1 MDGLKNLREKHG
13 FSQTY
18 VASILGVSRQ
28 MYIKYENGLVEPS
41 LYAVRELRKL
51 YGVTYEDILDGSK
64 PLYCTAEEAPVYCVT
79 RSREKILLHK
89 IQTAVHIMSRE
100 KLETVLAFVSFL
112 NSNVP
117 GKKLKSKKAFFD
129 LIGKVNLDADSV
141 SDFRMASM
149 I

>member
-1 MDGLKNLREKHG
+1 MDGLKKLREKHG

-18 VASILGVSRQ
+18 VASVLGVSRQ
-28 MYIKYENGLVEPS
+28 MYIKYENGLVDPS
-41 LYAVRELRKL
+41 LHAVRELRKL
-51 YGVTYEDILDGSK
+51 YGVTYEDILDCSK
-64 PLYCTAEEAPVYCVT
+64 PLYCAAEEVPAYCET
-79 RSREKILLHK
+79 ESREKILSQK
-89 IQTAVHIMSRE
+89 IQSAVHIMSRE

-117 GKKLKSKKAFFD
+117 AKKLKSRKAFFD
-129 LIGKVNLDADSV
+129 LVGKVNLDADSV